1 MKDGA
6 LPLLARGAR
15 GAARTP
21 SPFEPAELE
30 AALGRILAEHDVKPG
45 KLYQPIRVAIT
56 GTSVSPGIFESL
68 AVLGRERSVERIERA
83 VERLSRRNRGSTN
96 GLNNR

>member
-6 LPLLARGAR
+6 LPLLGDALEALRGAE
-15 GAARTP
+15 
-21 SPFEPAELE
+21 PFEPAELE
-30 AALGRILAEHDVKPG
+30 ASLGRILAERDVKPG

-68 AVLGRERSVERIERA
+68 AALGRERSLERIERA
-83 VERLSRRNRGSTN
+83 VQRLSTDRE
-96 GLNNR
+96 

>member
-6 LPLLARGAR
+6 LPLLSDALEALRQ
-15 GAARTP
+15 TE
-21 SPFEPAELE
+21 PFDPKELE
-30 AALGRILAEHDVKPG
+30 TALGRILADRDVNPG

-68 AVLGRERSVERIERA
+68 AVLGKERSLDRIERA
-83 VERLSRRNRGSTN
+83 LARLSTETKESSS
-96 GLNNR
+96 